1 MLPSVD
7 SMWNPA
13 ESPLGGVTVLDGTPA
28 ESTTLTGS
36 VSGLVEV
43 PAGVTVEVTGV
54 LEDAVVS
61 GAGTV
66 RVCGLIAEVLHAG
79 GVQILASVGSVLA
92 PAEADGDWRVLSPCG
107 TWSASPEMVFPRAVD
122 LADVLGDPSA
132 ALGAGKA
139 PTDVDWYPIPRD

>member
-7 SMWNPA
+7 SMWNSA
-13 ESPLGGVTVLDGTPA
+13 ETPLGGVTVLNGTPA

-66 RVCGLIAEVLHAG
+66 RVNGLIAEVIHAG
-79 GVQILASVGSVLA
+79 EGQILATVGSVLA
-92 PAEADGDWRVLSPCG
+92 PAEADGDWRVLSPFG
-107 TWSASPEMVFPRAVD
+107 KWSMSPEMVFPTAVHS
-122 LADVLGDPSA
+122 AEVHAGPSA
-132 ALGAGKA
+132 ALGAGRA
-139 PTDVDWYPIPRD
+139 PTDLDWYPIPRD